1 MRQPRG
7 EDEEEIQRMVK
18 DAEANA
24 AEDHKA
30 RELADARNGADAA
43 VHSVRKMLTELG
55 DKVPADE
62 KAKIEAA
69 AKEVEDAVRGTD
81 KAEIEKKAEA
91 LMQASQALA
100 QLAGAQGEAAPGAS
114 AQADAG
120 KQPEGD
126 VVDAEFT
133 EVKDKK

>member
-1 MRQPRG
+1 
-7 EDEEEIQRMVK
+7 
-18 DAEANA
+18 
-24 AEDHKA
+24 
-30 RELADARNGADAA
+30 
-43 VHSVRKMLTELG
+43 MLTELG

-81 KAEIEKKAEA
+81 KTEIEKKAEA

-100 QLAGAQGEAAPGAS
+100 QLAGAQGGDAGAAPGAG

-120 KQPEGD
+120 KQPDGD

>member
-1 MRQPRG
+1 
-7 EDEEEIQRMVK
+7 
-18 DAEANA
+18 
-24 AEDHKA
+24 
-30 RELADARNGADAA
+30 
-43 VHSVRKMLTELG
+43 MLTELG

-69 AKEVEDAVRGTD
+69 AKDVEDAIRGTD

-100 QLAGAQGEAAPGAS
+100 QLAGAQGGDAPGAAPGGN
-114 AQADAG
+114 ADTG

>member
-1 MRQPRG
+1 
-7 EDEEEIQRMVK
+7 
-18 DAEANA
+18 
-24 AEDHKA
+24 
-30 RELADARNGADAA
+30 
-43 VHSVRKMLTELG
+43 MLTELG

-100 QLAGAQGEAAPGAS
+100 QLAGAQGDAGAAPGAG

-120 KQPEGD
+120 NQPEGD